1 MGDSVMWGGYSP
13 KDMKPRFEVEG
24 ITLPSSCN
32 QLNVTFSTIN
42 SSIICPTEYR
52 YRINGGRWSL
62 WSNHN
67 EVEINN
73 LDYGSSSIEI
83 QARDL
88 FGRVSEVSTLNWSVA
103 KPFYLQWWAYIIYLL
118 ILIAIIHRLM
128 LHRTR
133 RLKAEKA
140 KLESLVAERTSDLKR
155 TQDDLVRM
163 ERTAAVGKLTQGLID
178 RILNPINYIN
188 NFSKLTS
195 GLAQDLMADIEDEK
209 ERISEDCYEDCS
221 DIIQM
226 MKTNLKKIEDHGIS
240 TTRTLRAMEAMLNS
254 HIGTMTQHDLIS
266 LCRQTVAVVSEYHKD
281 AIAEYGIKLKCDM
294 PNQQMIVNIDA
305 GSIKNALIALF
316 NNSIY
321 SVAKKVRIGP
331 PDYIPEIVLSLPEEG
346 TGIII
351 RDNGMGI
358 GENIINKVFD
368 PFFTTKPTGE
378 AAGVGLYLVRN
389 IINDHH
395 GKISVESQ
403 QDEYCQFTITL

>member
-1 MGDSVMWGGYSP
+1 
-13 KDMKPRFEVEG
+13 
-24 ITLPSSCN
+24 
-32 QLNVTFSTIN
+32 
-42 SSIICPTEYR
+42 
-52 YRINGGRWSL
+52 
-62 WSNHN
+62 
-67 EVEINN
+67 
-73 LDYGSSSIEI
+73 
-83 QARDL
+83 
-88 FGRVSEVSTLNWSVA
+88 
-103 KPFYLQWWAYIIYLL
+103 
-118 ILIAIIHRLM
+118 
-128 LHRTR
+128 
-133 RLKAEKA
+133 
-140 KLESLVAERTSDLKR
+140 
-155 TQDDLVRM
+155 M

-254 HIGTMTQHDLIS
+254 HIGTITQHDLIA
-266 LCRQTVAVVSEYHKD
+266 LCRQTVAVISEYHKD
-281 AIAEYGIKLKCDM
+281 AIAEYDIKIKCDM
-294 PNQQMIVNIDA
+294 PDQQMLVNIDA

-321 SVAKKVRIGP
+321 SVSKKVRIGP
-331 PDYIPEIVLSLPEEG
+331 SDYKPEIVISLPEEG
-346 TGIII
+346 TGIIF

>member
-1 MGDSVMWGGYSP
+1 
-13 KDMKPRFEVEG
+13 
-24 ITLPSSCN
+24 
-32 QLNVTFSTIN
+32 
-42 SSIICPTEYR
+42 
-52 YRINGGRWSL
+52 
-62 WSNHN
+62 
-67 EVEINN
+67 
-73 LDYGSSSIEI
+73 
-83 QARDL
+83 
-88 FGRVSEVSTLNWSVA
+88 
-103 KPFYLQWWAYIIYLL
+103 
-118 ILIAIIHRLM
+118 M